1 MMRTTRWGLVALLLW
16 AALPVTTAA
25 QGHSAA
31 MGVWVLNVEKSTM
44 EPGPKPK
51 VQSSTFTTLPDG
63 AVKIETDVTDASGQ
77 TGHREIVSRFDG
89 KQEARTGAPQ
99 ASTRA
104 YRWLDE
110 LNFEFEEMINGQ
122 RSVIGRTTTSTDGKV
137 RTLTVNGM
145 RNGQAVHNIEV
156 YERQSTGGTAR

>member
-1 MMRTTRWGLVALLLW
+1 MRTTAWGLAALLVLG
-16 AALPVTTAA
+16 ALTARTAA
-25 QGHSAA
+25 QGHQGA

-51 VQSSTFTTLPDG
+51 VQSSTFTQLPDG
-63 AVKIETDVTDASGQ
+63 SVKIETDVTAASGQ
-77 TGHREIVSRFDG
+77 AGHREIVSRFDG

-110 LNFEFEEMINGQ
+110 LNFEFEEMIDGQ
-122 RSVIGRTTTSTDGKV
+122 RSVIGRTTMSKDGKV

-145 RNGQAVHNIEV
+145 RNGQTVHNIEV
-156 YERQSTGGTAR
+156 YERKATGGAAR